1 MKKILFCLLLLTV
14 FSPVFSQSLQKKF
27 IKGNITDKTNAVRE
41 ASGSEALWLT
51 MQSLNFILEN
61 KDYLVSDRDFDGF
74 ALATILS
81 INNDYINSLY
91 EMEKQELLFQLI
103 EMFNIFSESSTVQ
116 IGVLS
121 KVERLNSFI
130 STSRFTA
137 LLNNYVQENNV
148 QNVNPET
155 FRAVISTLG
164 VIGNNVSFT
173 ILYNK
178 LNDKK
183 YADYKNELENA
194 IIELSP
200 IAMNEVLQIVHCKD
214 IFQINQIFT
223 LIQKNTKNSQKF
235 LSEIAENVLNETILL
250 VRNSPDKNAV
260 VELQIY
266 SFKILSDNKWTRA
279 SASVISFFDSAKNE
293 YAEKILSDS
302 QFVTVINSLI
312 SIAPVDAVNP
322 LIQYLGELNGQVER
336 DGTVSQEVALA
347 VINTLGAIGDKSAF
361 DSLLSVTYLNY
372 SEPVLS
378 AARKALAGLKW

>member
-1 MKKILFCLLLLTV
+1 MKKLLLCLCLAINLT
-14 FSPVFSQSLQKKF
+14 PIFSQSLQKKF
-27 IKGNITDKTNAVRE
+27 IKGNITDKTSAVRE
-41 ASGSEALWLT
+41 ASGAEAVWLT
-51 MQSLNFILEN
+51 TQSINFILDN
-61 KDYLVSDRDFDGF
+61 KDYLISDRDFDGF
-74 ALATILS
+74 ALATVLS
-81 INNDYINSLY
+81 INNEYIKSMY
-91 EMEKQELLFQLI
+91 EIEKQELLNRLI
-103 EMFNIFSESSTVQ
+103 EIFNIFNESSTVQ
-116 IGVLS
+116 IAVLS

-130 STSRFTA
+130 STESFTS
-137 LLNNYVQENNV
+137 LLNKYVQENNI

-155 FRAVISTLG
+155 FRAILGTLG
-164 VIGNNVSFT
+164 VIGDNVSFT

-178 LNDKK
+178 LNDKR
-183 YADYKNELENA
+183 YSDYKTELENA

-250 VRNSPDKNAV
+250 VRNSSDKTPV

-266 SFKILSDNKWTRA
+266 SLKILSENKWTRA